1 MRVYGNIFREFQ
13 DKTIISSIHRLH
25 LLPLFHKIYFFSNGQ
40 IIASG
45 SLNELLTQCPEFQ
58 ELWRQYNDH
67 NEEIS

>member
-1 MRVYGNIFREFQ
+1 
-13 DKTIISSIHRLH
+13 
-25 LLPLFHKIYFFSNGQ
+25 
-40 IIASG
+40 IASG